1 MSPERTPEWF
11 DQWASYYDYYVR
23 SESDRFP
30 FAGYDDILDRI
41 VELSE
46 PKPGMKILDVGIG
59 TGTLAQKFTEF
70 DCEIWGIDYS
80 PMMLAEAK
88 KKVPDAHLLL
98 VDIQSEWPSELMTG
112 FDRIVSAY
120 VLHHFPL
127 ETKLDIIRR
136 MINELLAENGRIVIG
151 DTSYPTFTERAD
163 ARRELIDVWDDTE
176 FYWAADTIKD
186 RLRGGN
192 ITVCYE
198 QTSSCAGI
206 YLLTP
211 VCS

>member
-11 DQWASYYDYYVR
+11 DQWASYYDSYVR

>member
-11 DQWASYYDYYVR
+11 DQWASYYDSFVK

-41 VELSE
+41 VELSDPE
-46 PKPGMKILDVGIG
+46 PGMKILDVGIG
-59 TGTLAQKFTEF
+59 TGTLAQKFIKF
-70 DCEIWGIDYS
+70 DCEIWGIDFSPS

-98 VDIQSEWPSELMTG
+98 VDIESGWPSELVTG

-127 ETKLDIIRR
+127 ERKLDIIRR
-136 MINELLAENGRIVIG
+136 LQNEILAENGRIVIG
-151 DTSYPTFTERAD
+151 DTSYPTFADRAE
-163 ARRELIDVWDDTE
+163 ARKNLLDVWDDTE
-176 FYWAADTIKD
+176 FYWAADVVKNM
-186 RLRGGN
+186 LWGEG
-192 ITVCYE
+192 
-198 QTSSCAGI
+198 
-206 YLLTP
+206 
-211 VCS
+211 